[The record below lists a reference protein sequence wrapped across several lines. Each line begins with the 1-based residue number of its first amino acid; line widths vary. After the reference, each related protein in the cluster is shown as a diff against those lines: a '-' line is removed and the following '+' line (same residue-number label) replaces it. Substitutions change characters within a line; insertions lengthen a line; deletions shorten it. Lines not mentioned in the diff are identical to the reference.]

1 MAQIIQYKDREKDTS
16 VYPVTVGAAV
26 YMDFNDT
33 SVYQTLDDV
42 MLVKPDSIILFDGK
56 IDGSID
62 GSIIG
67 YTYVPTIAGAL
78 DASVNINDKIL
89 QDNALQNL
97 GIKEL
102 LHNLEVSVSN
112 ITSNYQN
119 KQDRIVSFEHIK
131 TINGV
136 NIVGPGDVSIYIN
149 KNLIGIDS
157 SLDEDSSNAIMNST
171 VSECLIWENISK
183 ENE

>member
-1 MAQIIQYKDREKDTS
+1 MVTYS
-16 VYPVTVGAAV
+16 SLVY
-26 YMDFNDT
+26 
-33 SVYQTLDDV
+33 
-42 MLVKPDSIILFDGK
+42 
-56 IDGSID
+56 
-62 GSIIG
+62 
-67 YTYVPTIAGAL
+67 
-78 DASVNINDKIL
+78 
-89 QDNALQNL
+89 
-97 GIKEL
+97 
-102 LHNLEVSVSN
+102 VSN

-171 VSECLIWENISK
+171 MYDYLAWENISK
-183 ENE
+183 E